1 MPYSQERMMRE
12 CSIDGCTDPQE
23 ARGWCKS
30 CYGRWYRN
38 GDPALVIRPPRE
50 PICVIGGCDEPHY
63 AKGWCSTHYA
73 QWYNYGDPEF
83 SPKIYYDP
91 ICTIPG
97 CDEKHHARGW
107 CHAHYRRWLRTGLVV
122 DYWGVVEI
130 NENKRGASRL
140 VNAAK
145 GI

>member
-1 MPYSQERMMRE
+1 MRE
-12 CSIDGCTDPQE
+12 CSVDGCTNPCS

-30 CYGRWYRN
+30 CYNRWHRN
-38 GDPALVIRPPRE
+38 GDPTLVIRPPRE
-50 PICVIGGCDEPHY
+50 PICVIEGCDEPHY

-83 SPKIYYDP
+83 SPKIRYDP

-97 CDEKHHARGW
+97 CEEKHHSRGW

-130 NENKRGASRL
+130 NESKREASRL
-140 VNAAK
+140 VHAAK
-145 GI
+145 VI